1 MHHYL
6 QNLTTELG
14 KSSTG
19 THTVFN
25 VGGPGH
31 QSLETTFNNIMSP
44 LQTPPASSAT
54 SRAWTSFHQPDPP
67 IALCS
72 DEFLDHS
79 PLPCH
84 KSSGD
89 PSTVSSIQYH
99 PASPFSFTNS
109 LHSIVES
116 FLSRCEE
123 ENLSDSLY
131 AQSQQN
137 ELPAAEDVKPLQ
149 ISFQRNPQI
158 CNNNICTFCDDS
170 LANQSDKQRSRA
182 CRSSRK
188 RRIRWTEDLH
198 EPFVTIVNCLGGPH
212 KAKPK
217 SILQMMDSDVLTIS
231 HIKSHLQKY
240 RSTTCDRKDLQE
252 ERSGEGN
259 QPEGVSELQLKIH
272 KQIEESLQLQR
283 EVQRSIH
290 EQQEI
295 QRNLQQLIKQ
305 HRKQLKIMSDP
316 KNNWLEGLR
325 VKKGQ

>member
-6 QNLTTELG
+6 QNLTTGLG

-54 SRAWTSFHQPDPP
+54 SRAWTSFHQPADPP
-67 IALCS
+67 IGFCS

-89 PSTVSSIQYH
+89 HSTVSSIQYH
-99 PASPFSFTNS
+99 STSPFSFTNS

-116 FLSRCEE
+116 FLSSSCEE
-123 ENLSDSLY
+123 ESLSDSLY

-149 ISFQRNPQI
+149 ISFQRNPQ
-158 CNNNICTFCDDS
+158 
-170 LANQSDKQRSRA
+170 SDKQRSRA
-182 CRSSRK
+182 CRSSLTRK
-188 RRIRWTEDLH
+188 RRIRWTKDLH

-217 SILQMMDSDVLTIS
+217 TILQMMDSDVLTIS

-240 RSTTCDRKDLQE
+240 RSSTCDRKDLQE

-259 QPEGVSELQLKIH
+259 QPEGVSEIQLKIH

-305 HRKQLKIMSDP
+305 HWKQLKIMSDP
-316 KNNWLEGLR
+316 QNNWLEGRR